1 MPMKPK
7 LNTRPLRTGAAGLL
21 MLMLGIGL
29 ALPALA
35 DDHGGGRAAVPL
47 LPRYQ
52 TECSGCHLA
61 FPPGLL
67 PAASWQRLMQNL
79 PRHYGTDASLD
90 APTGAALQTWL
101 TANAANAAGGK
112 RASAGPPP
120 EDRITRSAWFLR
132 EHGEVAAAV
141 WKRPSVKSPSNCA
154 ACHTAAEQG
163 DFRERNIR
171 IPR

>member
-1 MPMKPK
+1 MKPIPSA
-7 LNTRPLRTGAAGLL
+7 RRRCGPVAGLL
-21 MLMLGIGL
+21 
-29 ALPALA
+29 ALCFSLTALA
-35 DDHGGGRAAVPL
+35 EEHGGGRAAATPP

-61 FPPGLL
+61 FPAGLL
-67 PAASWQRLMQNL
+67 PAAAWQRVMQNL
-79 PRHYGTDASLD
+79 PRHYGVDASLD
-90 APTGAALQTWL
+90 APTVAALQTWL
-101 TANAANAAGGK
+101 TANAATGQRAAAGPGQ
-112 RASAGPPP
+112 PP

-171 IPR
+171 MPR

>member
-1 MPMKPK
+1 MKPK
-7 LNTRPLRTGAAGLL
+7 PMPHPLRRAVAGLL
-21 MLMLGIGL
+21 ALCL

-35 DDHGGGRAAVPL
+35 EEHGGGRAAATPL

-61 FPPGLL
+61 YPPGLL
-67 PAASWQRLMQNL
+67 PAAAWQRLMQTL
-79 PRHYGTDASLD
+79 PRHFGTDASLD
-90 APTGAALQTWL
+90 APTAAALQAWL
-101 TANAANAAGGK
+101 TANAATGRRAAAGH
-112 RASAGPPP
+112 PP

-141 WKRPSVKSPSNCA
+141 WQRPSVKSPSNCA

>member
-1 MPMKPK
+1 MKP
-7 LNTRPLRTGAAGLL
+7 NPFARRRCGPAAGLL
-21 MLMLGIGL
+21 
-29 ALPALA
+29 ALCLSLTALA
-35 DDHGGGRAAVPL
+35 EEHGSGRAAATPP

-67 PAASWQRLMQNL
+67 PAAAWQRVMQNL
-79 PRHYGTDASLD
+79 PRHFGVDASLD
-90 APTGAALQTWL
+90 APTASTLQTWL
-101 TANAANAAGGK
+101 IANSANTATGQRAATGAGQ
-112 RASAGPPP
+112 PP

-141 WKRPSVKSPSNCA
+141 WKRLSVKSPSNCA